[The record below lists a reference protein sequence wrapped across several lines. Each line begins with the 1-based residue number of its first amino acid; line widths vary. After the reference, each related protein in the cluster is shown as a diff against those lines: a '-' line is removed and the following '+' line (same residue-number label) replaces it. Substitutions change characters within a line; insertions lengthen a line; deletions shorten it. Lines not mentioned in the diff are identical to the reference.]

1 MILMHEVQG
10 LATPALIVHRAQIVW
25 IHLILISN
33 VLPPKHVLSSSIRWP
48 TTTAGS
54 LQTCIRNKIDM

>member
-25 IHLILISN
+25 FHLILISN
-33 VLPPKHVLSSSIRWP
+33 VLPPKHVLSKGIRWP
-48 TTTAGS
+48 DNDSRQPANMY
-54 LQTCIRNKIDM
+54 QK